1 MGKPLEQWKV
11 LPHGKL
17 VEVDENIL
25 SVVGQIHMPLV
36 DFPRRMTIVRLKD
49 RRLIVFNAIALDED
63 EMLALEGYGHMA
75 FLIVPNDHHRL
86 DAPVW
91 KQRYPYMEV
100 VTPEGARKKVAEVV
114 AVDTSMPQFGDEN
127 VHFVTVPGT
136 HDREAALLV
145 HGPHGSTLV
154 LNDIVGNIRHASGF
168 EGWFLRMLGFAGDE
182 ANVPT
187 PVKLTLH
194 GGKEALRKQLLQW
207 ADLATLK
214 RILVSHGEPIT
225 ERPDEVLRDLAASLE

>member
-1 MGKPLEQWKV
+1 MSKPLEKWKV

-17 VEVDENIL
+17 LEIDENIL

-36 DFPRRMTIVRLKD
+36 DLPRRMTVVRLKD
-49 RRLIVFNAIALDED
+49 GRLVVFNAIALNED
-63 EMLALEGYGHMA
+63 EMGALEGYGKMA

-127 VHFVTVPGT
+127 VHFITVPGT
-136 HDREAALLV
+136 HELEAALVV
-145 HGPHGSTLV
+145 HERNGTTLV

-168 EGWFLRMLGFAGDE
+168 SGWFLRMMGFAGDE
-182 ANVPT
+182 AQVPT
-187 PVKLTLH
+187 PVKLTLR

-214 RILVSHGEPIT
+214 RILVSHGDPIE
-225 ERPDEVLRDLAASLE
+225 ERPGEVLRDLAASLE